1 MKIQLCVMIYRN
13 VSFLIYGFHFNIY
26 SLTIQIHNVNK
37 ISSLELEIW
46 ACDFSLG
53 KLIPSRNRCPY
64 FENAQRVPLT
74 QGKDLKSTSALN
86 FNFSLIPK
94 LKNILNNMIQF
105 LIMSSHY

>member
-1 MKIQLCVMIYRN
+1 MVVIYRN
-13 VSFLIYGFHFNIY
+13 ASFLIYGFHFNIY
-26 SLTIQIHNVNK
+26 SLAIQIHNVNK
-37 ISSLELEIW
+37 ISSVELEIW

-64 FENAQRVPLT
+64 FENAQRVVCK
-74 QGKDLKSTSALN
+74 GKDLKSTSALN

-94 LKNILNNMIQF
+94 LKNNLNNMIQF